1 MDKELSKA
9 DPALHCVG
17 GEMSSKQEKAE
28 QPLCSARQT
37 GVMCARWWF
46 FCLCV
51 LKWGVFLSSL
61 WFCVHIVESTGTQK
75 IGRSGQAPE
84 DTRGDWLTEVSVV
97 MLRRLRDVHAKIQ
110 KTACNGLLSE
120 ESWQW
125 LYCAFRGAG
134 FHLAVLVTIRSV
146 SLISFLSFFFL
157 CETGVS
163 LFVENG
169 SHRL

>member
-28 QPLCSARQT
+28 QPLRSARQT
-37 GVMCARWWF
+37 VMCARWWI

-61 WFCVHIVESTGTQK
+61 WFCVHTVESTGTQK

-84 DTRGDWLTEVSVV
+84 DTRGAWLTEVSVV

-110 KTACNGLLSE
+110 KTACD
-120 ESWQW
+120 
-125 LYCAFRGAG
+125 RG
-134 FHLAVLVTIRSV
+134 R
-146 SLISFLSFFFL
+146 
-157 CETGVS
+157 
-163 LFVENG
+163 
-169 SHRL
+169 